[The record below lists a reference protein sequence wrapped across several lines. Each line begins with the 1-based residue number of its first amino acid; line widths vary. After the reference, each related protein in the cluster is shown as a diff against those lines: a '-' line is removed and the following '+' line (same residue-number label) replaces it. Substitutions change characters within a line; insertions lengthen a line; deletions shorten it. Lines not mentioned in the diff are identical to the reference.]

1 MNPIVEKV
9 YQIGIIPVIA
19 FNSVD
24 EALPLCKALADGGLP
39 AAEVTFRTACA
50 EECIRKIHEEMPEML
65 LGAGTVLTTEQ
76 ADRAMA
82 AGASFIV
89 APGFDPEV
97 CKHVI
102 DKGGIMMPGTC
113 SAGEMQQAMNM
124 GCEALKF
131 FPAEA
136 NGGVGMLKNIG
147 AALKSARWMCTG
159 GVNAKN
165 VNDYLGYD
173 QIFAVG
179 GTWMCKSDVIK
190 AGDWAKITAQSK
202 EAVDTMLGL
211 KLLHVGINTG
221 NEEEAMKVANLIG
234 AMLNM
239 KVAPGFDPEVCKHV
253 IDKGGIMMP
262 GTASAGEMQQ
272 AMNMGCEALKFFPAE
287 ANGGVGM
294 LKNIG
299 AALKGARWM
308 CTGGVNAKNVN
319 DYLGYDQIFAVGGT
333 WMCKSD
339 VIKAGDW
346 AKITAQSKEAVDT
359 MLGLH
364 LIHVGI
370 NTGNEEEAAKIA
382 GLIST
387 MLNMKV
393 TPGNSSIFV
402 GNKEFEIMK
411 KPGRGTNGHIAIG
424 CNNVDR
430 AIYHLSQR
438 GVKFDLDSKNVK
450 NGKTVACYMEG
461 EIAGFAFHL
470 VQA

>member
-24 EALPLCKALADGGLP
+24 EALPLCKALAEGGLP

-65 LGAGTVLTTEQ
+65 LGAGTVLTCEQ

-102 DKGGIMMPGTC
+102 AKGGIMMPGTC
-113 SAGEMQQAMNM
+113 
-124 GCEALKF
+124 
-131 FPAEA
+131 
-136 NGGVGMLKNIG
+136 
-147 AALKSARWMCTG
+147 
-159 GVNAKN
+159 
-165 VNDYLGYD
+165 
-173 QIFAVG
+173 
-179 GTWMCKSDVIK
+179 
-190 AGDWAKITAQSK
+190 
-202 EAVDTMLGL
+202 
-211 KLLHVGINTG
+211 
-221 NEEEAMKVANLIG
+221 
-234 AMLNM
+234 
-239 KVAPGFDPEVCKHV
+239 
-253 IDKGGIMMP
+253 
-262 GTASAGEMQQ
+262 SAGEMQQ

-359 MLGLH
+359 MLGLK
-364 LIHVGI
+364 LLHVGI
-370 NTGNEEEAAKIA
+370 NTDNEEEAMKVAN
-382 GLIST
+382 LIGA

-393 TPGNSSIFV
+393 APGNSSIFV

-430 AIYHLSQR
+430 ATYHLSQR

-450 NGKTVACYMEG
+450 NGKTVACYMAD

>member
-147 AALKSARWMCTG
+147 AALKSARWMC
-159 GVNAKN
+159 
-165 VNDYLGYD
+165 
-173 QIFAVG
+173 
-179 GTWMCKSDVIK
+179 KSDVIK

-211 KLLHVGINTG
+211 KLMHIGINTE
-221 NEEEAMKVANLIG
+221 NEEEAMKLANLIG
-234 AMLNM
+234 SLLNM
-239 KVAPGFDPEVCKHV
+239 KVA
-253 IDKGGIMMP
+253 
-262 GTASAGEMQQ
+262 
-272 AMNMGCEALKFFPAE
+272 
-287 ANGGVGM
+287 
-294 LKNIG
+294 
-299 AALKGARWM
+299 
-308 CTGGVNAKNVN
+308 
-319 DYLGYDQIFAVGGT
+319 
-333 WMCKSD
+333 
-339 VIKAGDW
+339 
-346 AKITAQSKEAVDT
+346 
-359 MLGLH
+359 
-364 LIHVGI
+364 
-370 NTGNEEEAAKIA
+370 
-382 GLIST
+382 
-387 MLNMKV
+387 
-393 TPGNSSIFV
+393 PGNSSIFV

-411 KPGRGTNGHIAIG
+411 KVGRGTNGHIAIG

-438 GVKFDLDSKNVK
+438 GAKFDLDSKVVK
-450 NGKTVACYMEG
+450 NGKTIACYFAD
-461 EIAGFAFHL
+461 EIGGFAFHL